1 MNSIKR
7 ANATFEFTRI
17 LVALMIAFGLTLLCI
32 ILVTEEPLKAVY
44 YFAIGPFTTTRR
56 FGQLIGKFIPYLLTG
71 TGMCFVY
78 ASNRF
83 NLIGE
88 GVYSLSACTVILFA
102 VLMQGLELPHI
113 LFVVLLILIAVSV
126 SAAVGFVPAV
136 MREKLGIHE
145 VVSSIM
151 LNFSLL
157 YLTTYIVKTLVADN
171 KLTYLGSLPLPE
183 SAKLTAIVPNTY
195 IHSGLFI
202 GLAAVALA
210 CLIFYRTPLGY
221 HIRICGSNPDFARAS
236 GINIARCMIAAQVLG
251 AAFSAL
257 GGAVDFMG
265 IYDRYIWTALTQM
278 GFDGLLVAVLS
289 KKKPQY
295 VPLGAFLLAYMRTG
309 ATILNYQTDIPL
321 EFIQIM
327 QAIIILLIAAEQF
340 LGKLKDRVVFRIA
353 SRTERGGTDV

>member
-1 MNSIKR
+1 MNSIRR
-7 ANATFEFTRI
+7 ANATFEFMRI
-17 LVALMIAFGLTLLCI
+17 LVALVIAFGLTLLCI
-32 ILVTEEPLKAVY
+32 ILVTEKPLEAVY
-44 YFAIGPFTTTRR
+44 YFAIGPFTTVRR
-56 FGQLIGKFIPYLLTG
+56 FGQLMGKFIPYLLTG

-88 GVYSLSACTVILFA
+88 GVYSLSACMVILFA
-102 VLMQGLELPHI
+102 ILLQGLGLPHVVFI
-113 LFVVLLILIAVSV
+113 LVLLVIAVLIS
-126 SAAVGFVPAV
+126 SAVGFVPAV

-157 YLTTYIVKTLVADN
+157 FVTTYIIKTMVADN
-171 KLTYLGSLPLPE
+171 SLTYLGSLPLPE
-183 SAKLTAIVPNTY
+183 SAKLAAIVPNTY

-202 GLAAVALA
+202 GLAAVIVA

-221 HIRICGSNPDFARAS
+221 YIRICGSNPDFARAS

-321 EFIQIM
+321 EFVQIM

-340 LGKLKDRVVFRIA
+340 LGGVKNRIIFQLA
-353 SRTERGGTDV
+353 KKMEKEAVES